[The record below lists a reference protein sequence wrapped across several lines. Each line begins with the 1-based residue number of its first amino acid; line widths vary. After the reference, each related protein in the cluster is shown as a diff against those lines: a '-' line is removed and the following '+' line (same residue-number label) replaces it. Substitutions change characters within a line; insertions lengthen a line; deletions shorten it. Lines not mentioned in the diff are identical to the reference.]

1 VHMKKFLSIIAIFT
15 LSFYILV
22 EFIGDRLIKN
32 ILEDN
37 ISISLNREVS
47 IKKLTIDY
55 LNGEARANNIK
66 ILNKKFKGNL
76 AEVDFVKVNLDT
88 FSIFSNDILINDI
101 QLNNIN
107 LNYYFKFS
115 DRITSDNLRN
125 LQQDLE
131 FKNTDSQSSKYFN
144 IKNLDAKNI
153 NLAVL
158 SSDFDFE
165 KIFSINDM
173 NFKDIGNTKDSKNY
187 KDILKKV
194 FKDMVV
200 DVREKIMSNNLLDAV
215 KNLDIKQ
222 IEDKVKDKLK
232 NKLKGLIN

>member
-1 VHMKKFLSIIAIFT
+1 MKKFLSIIAIFT

-88 FSIFSNDILINDI
+88 FSIFSNYILINDV

>member
-1 VHMKKFLSIIAIFT
+1 MKKFLSIIAIFT

-37 ISISLNREVS
+37 ISSSLNREVS
-47 IKKLTIDY
+47 IKKLSIDY
-55 LNGEARANNIK
+55 LSGEARANNIK

-88 FSIFSNDILINDI
+88 FSIFSNYILINDV
-101 QLNNIN
+101 QLNNID

-165 KIFSINDM
+165 KTFSINDM

>member
-1 VHMKKFLSIIAIFT
+1 MKKFLSIIAIFT

-37 ISISLNREVS
+37 ISSSLNREVS
-47 IKKLTIDY
+47 IKKLSIDY
-55 LNGEARANNIK
+55 LSGEARANNIK

>member
-1 VHMKKFLSIIAIFT
+1 MKKFLSIITIFT

-37 ISISLNREVS
+37 ISSSLNREVS
-47 IKKLTIDY
+47 IKKLSIDY
-55 LNGEARANNIK
+55 LSGEARANNIK
-66 ILNKKFKGNL
+66 ILNKKFDGNL

-88 FSIFSNDILINDI
+88 FSIFSNDILINDV

-131 FKNTDSQSSKYFN
+131 FKNTGSQSSKYFN

-165 KIFSINDM
+165 KTFSINDM